1 MLPEKIFSLVIS
13 CFQKCPEAFRML
25 SVTDF
30 RKICLLLSVSLT
42 IKANLPEKLLNSSK
56 SHKKAG
62 QGYTG
67 LHSIRTFTSIDDHI
81 TVMKLESSNSK
92 DSYNTL
98 SNINTFI

>member
-1 MLPEKIFSLVIS
+1 MLPEKILSLVIS

-25 SVTDF
+25 SVIDF
-30 RKICLLLSVSLT
+30 RKIFLSVSPI
-42 IKANLPEKLLNSSK
+42 IKANHPEKLLNSSN
-56 SHKKAG
+56 SHEKAG

-67 LHSIRTFTSIDDHI
+67 LHSIHTFTIIDDHI
-81 TVMKLESSNSK
+81 TVTKLESSNSK